1 MGKSVRRN
9 KQMKDKQEII
19 EQLEV
24 LMSKHTNLN
33 EFKIT
38 ELLTIRNIIRDNELK
53 EFDKVLQ
60 IVQRHIDN
68 RFTQFELAYKS
79 GVL

>member
-1 MGKSVRRN
+1 
-9 KQMKDKQEII
+9 MKNKQEII
-19 EQLEV
+19 AQLEV

-38 ELLTIRNIIRDNELK
+38 ELLTIRNIIRDNNLQA
-53 EFDKVLQ
+53 FDKVLQ
-60 IVQRHIDN
+60 IVQRHIDT
-68 RFTQFELAYKS
+68 RFTAYELAYKS